1 MNSAVHFVSNP
12 TVIELKV
19 KILYVICFAFSF
31 QLKIFHNT
39 KVDILYEYLFL
50 VFLLFIHTGQY
61 RKCTCERGG
70 HGIRKDLELGLFQ
83 GSPKA
88 QPRYMHKAVGS
99 NILSEFEETFLLK
112 ILNAFH
118 SRLRFSCVKNFLWL
132 STKLRQ
138 SYPLPPT
145 RFLLQVSFSNCSTRS
160 HCTNVQISCNET
172 H

>member
-1 MNSAVHFVSNP
+1 MNSVVHFVSNP

-39 KVDILYEYLFL
+39 KVDILW
-50 VFLLFIHTGQY
+50 VFIFGVFVIYTY
-61 RKCTCERGG
+61 RTESAQVWERGG

-88 QPRYMHKAVGS
+88 QPRYMHKAVGY
-99 NILSEFEETFLLK
+99 NIWSEFEETFLLK

-118 SRLRFSCVKNFLWL
+118 SMQHFSCVKNFLWL

-145 RFLLQVSFSNCSTRS
+145 WFLLQVSFSNCSTRS

>member
-1 MNSAVHFVSNP
+1 MNSVVHFVSNP

-61 RKCTCERGG
+61 RKCTSVRERGE

-88 QPRYMHKAVGS
+88 QPRYMHKAVV
-99 NILSEFEETFLLK
+99 LTFYQNLK
-112 ILNAFH
+112 KHFYL
-118 SRLRFSCVKNFLWL
+118 K
-132 STKLRQ
+132 
-138 SYPLPPT
+138 Y
-145 RFLLQVSFSNCSTRS
+145 
-160 HCTNVQISCNET
+160 
-172 H
+172 